1 MRVKLGFLTLGMLGC
16 MIAAPT
22 LAADKT
28 PPEPQAYK
36 DLVECKAIAD
46 PAERLSCY
54 DLQVGKLVQA
64 AAAGDVMVT
73 DRASV
78 REAKKG
84 LFGFRIPTLGI
95 FGGGEDDQDEIKSID
110 GTVTSARQ
118 FGYGSWR
125 IALEDGSVWEQVDG
139 ERPVFD
145 PRKGSKVKINRGAL
159 GTFRMNIDEQRA
171 IKVRRVE

>member
-1 MRVKLGFLTLGMLGC
+1 MRVKLGFLALGMLGC
-16 MIAAPT
+16 IIAAPA
-22 LAADKT
+22 LAADKAA
-28 PPEPQAYK
+28 PQPQAYK
-36 DLVECKAIAD
+36 DLVECKAIVD
-46 PAERLSCY
+46 PANRLSCY
-54 DLQVGKLVQA
+54 DAQIGKLVQA
-64 AAAGDVMVT
+64 TTSGDVIVT

-78 REAKKG
+78 RESKKG

-95 FGGGEDDQDEIKSID
+95 FDGGEDDRDEVKSIE
-110 GTVTSARQ
+110 GTVTSAQQ

-125 IALEDGSVWEQVDG
+125 IALEDGSVWEQLDG